1 MTTFFNRTTAEQE
14 LIRKAYDFEIEA
26 IATDSTAPNPYKKAV
41 KALGLWEAVEEALEM
56 AFAEG

>member
-26 IATDSTAPNPYKKAV
+26 IEKDSAERNPYREAV
-41 KALGLWEAVEEALEM
+41 KAMGLWEAVEEAVEM
-56 AFAEG
+56 AFK